1 MRLQE
6 HRFHLWGMVA
16 WFVVLELLLAAAIL
30 FWPSFEENIG
40 PLRALAG
47 PFEVGRE
54 IFDRLEQGGVEAY
67 VHGQHFFKGC
77 NAVGSLTAVVFAMGA
92 VAGEAQRGTLELIL
106 ARPLSRRRILL
117 ERWIAGAVAVAL
129 PVFATSLTIP
139 WLLQFVDETMRL
151 GPLMLASAQQSA
163 LLLAIYSATFLLSCV
178 SSRPMVLGFGMM
190 LFVLFEFGIY
200 IVKFVTHASI
210 FRLADIGVFA
220 RIGSTQSLDW
230 RLTGPLLAWIASM
243 LWLSLAAF
251 ARRVP

>member
-1 MRLQE
+1 
-6 HRFHLWGMVA
+6 
-16 WFVVLELLLAAAIL
+16 
-30 FWPSFEENIG
+30 
-40 PLRALAG
+40 
-47 PFEVGRE
+47 
-54 IFDRLEQGGVEAY
+54 
-67 VHGQHFFKGC
+67 
-77 NAVGSLTAVVFAMGA
+77 VFAMGA

-200 IVKFVTHASI
+200 IIKFVTHASI